1 MHRTANVHAGLR
13 LRFLLRPAIPPEAP
27 SRAFDGS
34 GGYHH
39 LFMMTAPLPEARA
52 RFHSIVWPLAIA
64 ETIVWAAMY
73 YAFPALL
80 TEWERDLGWSK
91 TELSIAFT
99 LSLVVSASLVPVAGR
114 LIDRGLAR
122 AIFTGGAV
130 LGAVLLALLSTV
142 TELWQFY
149 CIWIGLGVAMSS
161 TLYEACFAVL
171 MRSTGDRARRAI
183 TIVSIVAGLAG
194 TVAFPSAHLLAGAF
208 GWRGAVLVF
217 AAAAGGVAVPLI
229 WSACRRAEAQ
239 ATMHAPAP
247 SASAAQALAVTGAPA
262 FWLLA
267 IAIFLAAL
275 DHGMLIS
282 HVLPILNDR
291 GIDAGLA
298 VIAASFVGPM
308 QVAGRLVLMAA
319 DRLATPLAAST
330 GCFAM
335 MALAGVCLLNAG
347 ATPALVIGFVVLQG
361 AGIGVA
367 SVMRPVVTAE
377 LLGRKNFG
385 VVSGLIGLM
394 HMGGYA
400 IAPTVSAFVW
410 ASWGYDRVITLAIAA
425 AAVAIA
431 ALLAAWRAG
440 GHGAGRKPG

>member
-1 MHRTANVHAGLR
+1 MTTARSPVA
-13 LRFLLRPAIPPEAP
+13 PP
-27 SRAFDGS
+27 
-34 GGYHH
+34 
-39 LFMMTAPLPEARA
+39 
-52 RFHSIVWPLAIA
+52 RFHSIVWPLAVA

-73 YAFPALL
+73 YAFPAFLPQ
-80 TEWERDLGWSK
+80 WERDLGWSR

-114 LIDRGLAR
+114 LIDRGFAR
-122 AIFTGGAV
+122 VIFVGGAA

-142 TELWQFY
+142 TDLWQFY

-171 MRSTGDRARRAI
+171 VRSTGDRAKRAI

-194 TVAFPSAHLLAGAF
+194 TVAFPSAHALSGAL

-217 AAAAGGVAVPLI
+217 AAVVAVVAAPLI
-229 WSACRRAEAQ
+229 RSACRRAESH
-239 ATMHAPAP
+239 ATTHAPDP
-247 SASAAQALAVTGAPA
+247 SASTAEALAVTRTAK
-262 FWLLA
+262 FRLVA

-275 DHGMLIS
+275 DHGMLVS
-282 HVLPILNDR
+282 HVLPILGDR

-298 VIAASFVGPM
+298 VIAASFIGPM

-319 DRLATPLAAST
+319 DRFATTLAAST

-335 MALAGVCLLNAG
+335 MALAGLCLLNAG

-377 LLGRKNFG
+377 LLGRRNFG

-400 IAPTVSAFVW
+400 VAPTVSALVW
-410 ASWGYDRVITLAIAA
+410 ASGGYDWVIILAIAA
-425 AAVAIA
+425 AVAATA
-431 ALLAAWRAG
+431 ALLMAWRV
-440 GHGAGRKPG
+440 GARATRREPE

>member
-1 MHRTANVHAGLR
+1 MTT
-13 LRFLLRPAIPPEAP
+13 AP
-27 SRAFDGS
+27 SPA
-34 GGYHH
+34 
-39 LFMMTAPLPEARA
+39 ARV

-80 TEWERDLGWSK
+80 PEWERDLGWSR
-91 TELSIAFT
+91 TELSFAFT

-114 LIDRGLAR
+114 LIDRGLAG

-130 LGAVLLALLSTV
+130 LGAVLLALLCAV
-142 TELWQFY
+142 TEPWQFY

-171 MRSTGDRARRAI
+171 VRSTGDRARRAI
-183 TIVSIVAGLAG
+183 TIVSVVAGLAG
-194 TVAFPSAHLLAGAF
+194 TVAFPSAHLLAEAF

-217 AAAAGGVAVPLI
+217 AAAVGAIAVPLV

-239 ATMHAPAP
+239 AAIHAPAP
-247 SASAAQALAVTGAPA
+247 SASAARALAVTGTPA

-267 IAIFLAAL
+267 LAVFLAAL

-282 HVLPILNDR
+282 HVLPILDDR
-291 GIDAGLA
+291 GIGAGLA
-298 VIAASFVGPM
+298 VVAASCIGPM
-308 QVAGRLVLMAA
+308 QVAGRLVLIAA
-319 DRLATPLAAST
+319 GRFAGTLAAST

-335 MALAGVCLLNAG
+335 MAIAGACLLNTG
-347 ATPALVIGFVVLQG
+347 AVPSLVIVFVVLQG
-361 AGIGVA
+361 AGIGIA

-377 LLGRKNFG
+377 LLGRRNFG

-400 IAPTVSAFVW
+400 IAPSVSALVW
-410 ASWGYDRVITLAIAA
+410 AWGGYDRVIALAIG
-425 AAVAIA
+425 AAVTAVA

-440 GHGAGRKPG
+440 RHGAPREPASAGTRTG

>member
-1 MHRTANVHAGLR
+1 MTT
-13 LRFLLRPAIPPEAP
+13 AP
-27 SRAFDGS
+27 SPAA
-34 GGYHH
+34 H
-39 LFMMTAPLPEARA
+39 T
-52 RFHSIVWPLAIA
+52 RFHSIVWPLAVA

-80 TEWERDLGWSK
+80 PAWEQDLGWSK
-91 TELSIAFT
+91 TELSLAFT
-99 LSLVVSASLVPVAGR
+99 LSLVVSAALVPVVGR

-122 AIFTGGAV
+122 EIFTGGAM

-142 TELWQFY
+142 TEPWQFF
-149 CIWIGLGVAMSS
+149 CIWVGLGVAMSS
-161 TLYEACFAVL
+161 TLYEACFMVL
-171 MRSTGDRARRAI
+171 VRSTGDRARRAI

-194 TVAFPSAHLLAGAF
+194 TVAFPSAHLLSGAF

-217 AAAAGGVAVPLI
+217 AAAVGGVAVPLI

-239 ATMHAPAP
+239 ATDHAPEP
-247 SASAAQALAVTGAPA
+247 SASAGKALAVAGSPT

-267 IAIFLAAL
+267 VAIFLAAL

-282 HVLPILNDR
+282 HVLPILDDR

-298 VIAASFVGPM
+298 VVAASLIGPM

-319 DRLATPLAAST
+319 DRFASTLVAST

-335 MALAGVCLLNAG
+335 MAIAGVCLLNAD
-347 ATPALVIGFVVLQG
+347 ATPALVAAFVVLQG

-400 IAPTVSAFVW
+400 LGPSMSALVW
-410 ASWGYDRVITLAIAA
+410 AAAGYDRVIILAVAA
-425 AAVAIA
+425 AVVAIA
-431 ALLAAWRAG
+431 ALLAAFFYSYKAIRQPPSP
-440 GHGAGRKPG
+440 R

>member
-1 MHRTANVHAGLR
+1 MTT
-13 LRFLLRPAIPPEAP
+13 AP
-27 SRAFDGS
+27 SPA
-34 GGYHH
+34 
-39 LFMMTAPLPEARA
+39 ACA

-80 TEWERDLGWSK
+80 PTWERDLGWSK

-99 LSLVVSASLVPVAGR
+99 LSLLVSASLVPVAGR
-114 LIDRGLAR
+114 LIDRGHAR
-122 AIFTGGAV
+122 AIFTGGAA

-142 TELWQFY
+142 TELWQFF

-171 MRSTGDRARRAI
+171 VRSTGDRARRAI

-194 TVAFPSAHLLAGAF
+194 TVAFPSAHLLTGAL

-217 AAAAGGVAVPLI
+217 AAVVLVVAVPLI
-229 WSACRRAEAQ
+229 WGACRRAEAH
-239 ATMHAPAP
+239 ATMHAPPP
-247 SASAAQALAVTGAPA
+247 SASAAQALSVAGTPA

-275 DHGMLIS
+275 DHGMVIS
-282 HVLPILNDR
+282 HVLPILGDR

-298 VIAASFVGPM
+298 VVAASCIGPM
-308 QVAGRLVLMAA
+308 QVAGRLVLMGAG
-319 DRLATPLAAST
+319 RLATPLAASA

-335 MALAGVCLLNAG
+335 MTIAGVCLLNAG
-347 ATPALVIGFVVLQG
+347 ATPVLVIGFVVLQG

-367 SVMRPVVTAE
+367 SVMRPVITAE
-377 LLGRKNFG
+377 LLGTRNFG

-400 IAPTVSAFVW
+400 IAPSVSALVW
-410 ASWGYDRVITLAIAA
+410 AWGGYDRVIVLAIAA
-425 AAVAIA
+425 AAAAIA
-431 ALLAAWRAG
+431 ALLAAWRS
-440 GHGAGRKPG
+440 GRPGEPQEPP

>member
-1 MHRTANVHAGLR
+1 MT
-13 LRFLLRPAIPPEAP
+13 
-27 SRAFDGS
+27 
-34 GGYHH
+34 
-39 LFMMTAPLPEARA
+39 TAPPPAARV

-64 ETIVWAAMY
+64 ETIIWAAMY

-80 TEWERDLGWSK
+80 PTWERDLGWSK
-91 TELSIAFT
+91 TELSFAFT

-114 LIDRGLAR
+114 LIDRGHAR
-122 AIFTGGAV
+122 AVFTGGAI
-130 LGAVLLALLSTV
+130 LGAVLLVLLSAV
-142 TELWQFY
+142 TEPWQFF
-149 CIWIGLGVAMSS
+149 CIWIGLGVAMSG

-171 MRSTGDRARRAI
+171 VRSTGSRARRAI
-183 TIVSIVAGLAG
+183 TIVSVVAGLAG

-217 AAAAGGVAVPLI
+217 AVAVGAVAVPLV
-229 WSACRRAEAQ
+229 WSACRRAEVQ
-239 ATMHAPAP
+239 ATIHAPEP
-247 SASAAQALAVTGAPA
+247 SASAGQALAVARSPV

-282 HVLPILNDR
+282 HVLPILDDR

-298 VIAASFVGPM
+298 VVAASFIGPM

-319 DRLATPLAAST
+319 DRFASIVAAST

-335 MALAGVCLLNAG
+335 MAIAGVCLLHAG
-347 ATPALVIGFVVLQG
+347 ATPGLVAGFVVLQG

-367 SVMRPVVTAE
+367 SVMRPVVTAQ
-377 LLGRKNFG
+377 LLGRRNFG
-385 VVSGLIGLM
+385 VVSGLVGLM

-400 IAPTVSAFVW
+400 LGPSVSALVW
-410 ASWGYDRVITLAIAA
+410 AWGGYDRVILLAIAA
-425 AAVAIA
+425 AVVATAV
-431 ALLAAWRAG
+431 LLAAWRAG
-440 GHGAGRKPG
+440 GAGGPRDAPMASRHRPMHRDISR

>member
-1 MHRTANVHAGLR
+1 MTT
-13 LRFLLRPAIPPEAP
+13 AP
-27 SRAFDGS
+27 SPS
-34 GGYHH
+34 
-39 LFMMTAPLPEARA
+39 ARV

-73 YAFPALL
+73 YSFPALL
-80 TEWERDLGWSK
+80 PTWEQELGWSK
-91 TELSIAFT
+91 TELSFAFT

-114 LIDRGLAR
+114 LIDRGHAR
-122 AIFTGGAV
+122 AVFAGGTV

-142 TELWQFY
+142 TELWQFL

-171 MRSTGDRARRAI
+171 VRSTGDRARRAI

-217 AAAAGGVAVPLI
+217 AAVVGVVAAPLV
-229 WSACRRAEAQ
+229 WSACRRAEIQ
-239 ATMHAPAP
+239 ATMHAPEP
-247 SASAAQALAVTGAPA
+247 SASAGQALAVTRSPV

-282 HVLPILNDR
+282 HVLPILDDR

-298 VIAASFVGPM
+298 VVAASFIGPM
-308 QVAGRLVLMAA
+308 QVAGRLALMAA
-319 DRLATPLAAST
+319 DRFANTLVAST

-335 MALAGVCLLNAG
+335 MAIAGACLLNAG
-347 ATPALVIGFVVLQG
+347 AAPALLVGFVVLQG

-377 LLGRKNFG
+377 LLGRRNFG

-394 HMGGYA
+394 HMSGYA
-400 IAPTVSAFVW
+400 LGPSVAAIVWSAG
-410 ASWGYDRVITLAIAA
+410 GYDRVVLLAVA
-425 AAVAIA
+425 AAVIAIA
-431 ALLAAWRAG
+431 ALLAAWRAPG
-440 GHGAGRKPG
+440 SGAPRTPNSAGAPPD

>member
-1 MHRTANVHAGLR
+1 MTK
-13 LRFLLRPAIPPEAP
+13 AP
-27 SRAFDGS
+27 SPA
-34 GGYHH
+34 
-39 LFMMTAPLPEARA
+39 ARA

-73 YAFPALL
+73 YGFPALL
-80 TEWERDLGWSK
+80 PTWERELGWSK
-91 TELSIAFT
+91 TELSFAFT

-130 LGAVLLALLSTV
+130 LGAVLLALLSFV
-142 TELWQFY
+142 TELWQFF

-171 MRSTGDRARRAI
+171 VRSTGDRARRAI
-183 TIVSIVAGLAG
+183 TIVSVVAGLAG
-194 TVAFPSAHLLAGAF
+194 TVAFPSAHLLAGAL

-217 AAAAGGVAVPLI
+217 AVVVGVVAVPLI
-229 WSACRRAEAQ
+229 WSACRRAEVQ
-239 ATMHAPAP
+239 ATMHAPQP
-247 SASAAQALAVTGAPA
+247 SASAGQALAVARSPI

-267 IAIFLAAL
+267 AAIFLAAL

-282 HVLPILNDR
+282 HVLPILDDR

-298 VIAASFVGPM
+298 VLAASFVGPM

-319 DRLATPLAAST
+319 DRFASTVAAST

-335 MALAGVCLLNAG
+335 MAIAGTCLLHAG
-347 ATPALVIGFVVLQG
+347 TAPALVAGFVVLQG

-377 LLGRKNFG
+377 LLGRRNFG

-394 HMGGYA
+394 HMSGYA
-400 IAPTVSAFVW
+400 LGPSVSAVVW
-410 ASWGYDRVITLAIAA
+410 AWGGYDRVIVLAIGS
-425 AAVAIA
+425 AVAATA
-431 ALLAAWRAG
+431 ALLAAWRGGRPGQPRDSRSAG
-440 GHGAGRKPG
+440 TLTE

>member
-1 MHRTANVHAGLR
+1 MTT
-13 LRFLLRPAIPPEAP
+13 AP
-27 SRAFDGS
+27 SPAA
-34 GGYHH
+34 H
-39 LFMMTAPLPEARA
+39 A

-80 TEWERDLGWSK
+80 PAWERDLGWSK
-91 TELSIAFT
+91 AELSFAFT

-122 AIFTGGAV
+122 AIFAGGTV

-142 TELWQFY
+142 TEFWQFL
-149 CIWIGLGVAMSS
+149 CIWIGLGVAMSG

-171 MRSTGDRARRAI
+171 VRSTGDRARRAI
-183 TIVSIVAGLAG
+183 TVVSVVAGLAG

-217 AAAAGGVAVPLI
+217 AAVVGVVAVPLV

-239 ATMHAPAP
+239 ATTHAPRP
-247 SASAAQALAVTGAPA
+247 SARAGQALAVARGPV

-282 HVLPILNDR
+282 HVLPILDDR

-298 VIAASFVGPM
+298 VLAASLIGPM
-308 QVAGRLVLMAA
+308 QVAGRLVLMAT
-319 DRLATPLAAST
+319 DRFASTVVAST

-335 MALAGVCLLNAG
+335 MAMAGICLLHAD
-347 ATPALVIGFVVLQG
+347 AAASLLVGFVVLQG
-361 AGIGVA
+361 AGIGIA

-377 LLGRKNFG
+377 LLGTRNFG
-385 VVSGLIGLM
+385 VVSGMIGLM

-400 IAPTVSAFVW
+400 LGPSVSAIVW
-410 ASWGYDRVITLAIAA
+410 AWGGYDRVVLLAAG
-425 AAVAIA
+425 AAVVAMVL
-431 ALLAAWRAG
+431 LLAAWKTG
-440 GHGAGRKPG
+440 GPGRKREPQVAAAATD

>member
-1 MHRTANVHAGLR
+1 MPNAEDAGWQSGAGRAFAGLH
-13 LRFLLRPAIPPEAP
+13 
-27 SRAFDGS
+27 
-34 GGYHH
+34 GYHRRS
-39 LFMMTAPLPEARA
+39 MTTAPPPAARA

-64 ETIVWAAMY
+64 ETIVWAGMY

-80 TEWERDLGWSK
+80 PAWERDLGWSK
-91 TELSIAFT
+91 TELSLAFT

-130 LGAVLLALLSTV
+130 LGAVLLALLSVV
-142 TELWQFY
+142 TEPWQFL
-149 CIWIGLGVAMSS
+149 CVWIGLGVAMSG

-171 MRSTGDRARRAI
+171 VRSTGDRARRAI
-183 TIVSIVAGLAG
+183 TIVSVVAGLAG

-217 AAAAGGVAVPLI
+217 AAVVGGVAAPLI
-229 WSACRRAEAQ
+229 WHACRRAEIQ
-239 ATMHAPAP
+239 AATHAPEP
-247 SASAAQALAVTGAPA
+247 SASAGQALAVTRSPV
-262 FWLLA
+262 FRLLV

-282 HVLPILNDR
+282 HVLPILDDR
-291 GIDAGLA
+291 GVDAGLA
-298 VIAASFVGPM
+298 VAAASLIGPM
-308 QVAGRLVLMAA
+308 QVAGRLVLMAT
-319 DRLATPLAAST
+319 DRFASTVVVAST

-335 MALAGVCLLNAG
+335 MAIAGACLLHAG
-347 ATPALVIGFVVLQG
+347 TAPSLVVGFVVLQG

-377 LLGRKNFG
+377 LLGRRNFG
-385 VVSGLIGLM
+385 VVSGLVGLM

-400 IAPTVSAFVW
+400 LGPSVAAMVW
-410 ASWGYDRVITLAIAA
+410 AWGGYDRVIVLAIG
-425 AAVAIA
+425 AAVVATA
-431 ALLAAWRAG
+431 ALLAAWRG
-440 GHGAGRKPG
+440 GASGASR

>member
-1 MHRTANVHAGLR
+1 MTT
-13 LRFLLRPAIPPEAP
+13 AP
-27 SRAFDGS
+27 SPA
-34 GGYHH
+34 
-39 LFMMTAPLPEARA
+39 ARA

-73 YAFPALL
+73 YGFPALL
-80 TEWERDLGWSK
+80 PTWERELGWSK
-91 TELSIAFT
+91 AELSFAFT

-122 AIFTGGAV
+122 AIFTGGTV
-130 LGAVLLALLSTV
+130 LGAVLLALLSVV
-142 TELWQFY
+142 TELWQFF
-149 CIWIGLGVAMSS
+149 CIWIGLGIAMSG

-171 MRSTGDRARRAI
+171 VRSTGDRARRAI
-183 TIVSIVAGLAG
+183 TVVSVVAGLAG

-217 AAAAGGVAVPLI
+217 AAAVGGVAAPLV

-239 ATMHAPAP
+239 ATTHAPQP
-247 SASAAQALAVTGAPA
+247 SARASQALAVARGPV

-282 HVLPILNDR
+282 HVLPILDDR

-298 VIAASFVGPM
+298 VLAASFIGPM
-308 QVAGRLVLMAA
+308 QVAGRLVLMAT
-319 DRLATPLAAST
+319 DRFASTVVAST

-335 MALAGVCLLNAG
+335 MAMAGVFLLHADG
-347 ATPALVIGFVVLQG
+347 APSLLVGFVVLQG

-377 LLGRKNFG
+377 LLGTRNFG
-385 VVSGLIGLM
+385 VVSGMIGLM

-400 IAPTVSAFVW
+400 LGPSVSAIVW
-410 ASWGYDRVITLAIAA
+410 AWGGYDRVVLLAVG
-425 AAVAIA
+425 AAVVAMA
-431 ALLAAWRAG
+431 LLLAAWKTG
-440 GHGAGRKPG
+440 GSGRTREPRSA

>member
-1 MHRTANVHAGLR
+1 MT
-13 LRFLLRPAIPPEAP
+13 
-27 SRAFDGS
+27 
-34 GGYHH
+34 
-39 LFMMTAPLPEARA
+39 TAPLPAARA
-52 RFHSIVWPLAIA
+52 RYHSIVWPLAIA

-80 TEWERDLGWSK
+80 PTWERDLGWSK
-91 TELSIAFT
+91 TELSFAFT

-114 LIDRGLAR
+114 LIDRGLGR
-122 AIFTGGAV
+122 AIFAGGAM
-130 LGAVLLALLSTV
+130 LGAALLALLSTV
-142 TELWQFY
+142 TEPWQFY
-149 CIWIGLGVAMSS
+149 CVWIGLGIAMSS

-171 MRSTGDRARRAI
+171 VRSTGERARRAI

-194 TVAFPSAHLLAGAF
+194 TVAFPSAHLLAGAL

-217 AAAAGGVAVPLI
+217 AAVVGGVAVPLI

-239 ATMHAPAP
+239 ATMHAPVP
-247 SASAAQALAVTGAPA
+247 SANAGQALAVARTAA
-262 FWLLA
+262 FWLLG

-282 HVLPILNDR
+282 HVLPILDDR
-291 GIDAGLA
+291 GIDPGLA

-308 QVAGRLVLMAA
+308 QVAGRLVLMAT
-319 DRLATPLAAST
+319 DRLATTLAATT

-335 MALAGVCLLNAG
+335 MAIAGVCLLNAS
-347 ATPALVIGFVVLQG
+347 AVPALVIGFVVLQG

-367 SVMRPVVTAE
+367 SVMRPVITAE
-377 LLGRKNFG
+377 LLGTRNFG

-394 HMGGYA
+394 HMSGYA
-400 IAPTVSAFVW
+400 IGPSVSALVW
-410 ASWGYDRVITLAIAA
+410 ASWGYDRVILIAIAA
-425 AAVAIA
+425 AAIAIA

-440 GHGAGRKPG
+440 GPGESQDSPSVGARTG